1 VLPCIPPR
9 LNDGSFCAGPE
20 LVIVFEED
28 GLDTDESPLDK
39 DGIFRIDSILG
50 LIAVGEYKGSAGI
63 PSKFK
68 VNFFFNIMGSV
79 SDSEEE
85 LLLLFINLRL
95 GFKCTLGSGIDL
107 REVDKLMS
115 VISGDDACI
124 VLCL

>member
-1 VLPCIPPR
+1 M
-9 LNDGSFCAGPE
+9 PE
-20 LVIVFEED
+20 LVFVFEED
-28 GLDTDESPLDK
+28 ELDTDESHLDK

-50 LIAVGEYKGSAGI
+50 LIAVGEYKGSVGI
-63 PSKFK
+63 PSIFK
-68 VNFFFNIMGSV
+68 VNFFFNIKMGSV